1 MKIISW
7 VILLCNETMKIKLTY
22 IWISKKQEYL
32 KNLLS
37 KTKNKQTNKK
47 KSNLS
52 LQILENSKSA
62 LKIVRC

>member
-37 KTKNKQTNKK
+37 KTKKK
-47 KSNLS
+47 KFSNLS